1 MIPLRERA
9 FEKRI
14 AQTTKEK
21 APFGKRMVKK
31 DTCEKC
37 SANMQPLRNGLP
49 AISFGK
55 GGWEWKLSMGSFG
68 KGGSKDIGYKHPL
81 CSYLCL
87 LLKAAAKPCTA
98 MEKLLAVERSC
109 FWVDFSSV
117 S

>member
-1 MIPLRERA
+1 
-9 FEKRI
+9 
-14 AQTTKEK
+14 
-21 APFGKRMVKK
+21 MVKK